1 MSDRTVVKEVID
13 NWVKLLNPLHDRS
26 DHEHAH
32 QSG

>member
-1 MSDRTVVKEVID
+1 MSDGTVVKEVTG
-13 NWVKLLNPLHDRS
+13 NWVKLRNPLHDRN